1 MTRVFTQAEVTIRD
15 AVAVV
20 RLADEITSVNAPR
33 IGELVL
39 SRLEGVEA
47 VRVDL
52 TEVTYIS
59 SAGLRVLV
67 MLHRRAEAAGAKVTL
82 TGLSPR
88 LRFIMRAVGFLE
100 LFPESDGEL

>member
-1 MTRVFTQAEVTIRD
+1 MTGVCTEAEVTIHD
-15 AVAVV
+15 GVAVV
-20 RLADEITSVNAPR
+20 RLADEITSVNAPT

-39 SRLEGVEA
+39 SRVEGVEA

-52 TEVTYIS
+52 SEVTYIS

-67 MLHRRAEAAGAKVTL
+67 MLHRRAEAAGAKVTM
-82 TGLSPR
+82 TGLNPR

-100 LFPESDGEL
+100 LFTETDGEL